1 MPQKHGDMTLS
12 QDIRRAYGLQ
22 ADSVVIRM
30 SPTQQSLM
38 ILDDQDEP
46 LAPKDEFDF
55 EQLWDLAERIMQ
67 EWGGGKSLLDPYEP
81 GTSGLPWDEQAP
93 ERVAS

>member
-1 MPQKHGDMTLS
+1 MTLS

-22 ADSVVIRM
+22 ADSVVIRL

-38 ILDDQDEP
+38 ILDSQNEP
-46 LAPKDEFDF
+46 LEPKDEISF
-55 EQLWDLAERIMQ
+55 EELWELAERIMQ
-67 EWGGGKSLLDPYEP
+67 EWGGGESLLDPYQP
-81 GTSGLPWDEQAP
+81 SDSGLPWNEESP